1 MTPGKPVRI
10 PVKSASSTERTA
22 KPQYDCSKCPGYCCS
37 YTLIEIGKRDI
48 ARLAKHFGIDY
59 AQAEKRFTKYDK
71 GEKSRALRHQKDKI
85 FKSVCMFFDTKKRR
99 CTVYEARP
107 GVCRDYPVDT
117 PRCGYYEFLKFER
130 EQQDDPEYIATT

>member
-1 MTPGKPVRI
+1 MIQGKPVRI
-10 PVKSASSTERTA
+10 PVKSASSTGRTA
-22 KPQYDCSKCPGYCCS
+22 KLQYDCTKCPGYCCS

-48 ARLAKHFGIDY
+48 ARLAKHFGLDY
-59 AQAEKRFTKYDK
+59 AQAEARFTKYDK
-71 GEKSRALRHQKDKI
+71 GENTRALRHQKDKI
-85 FKSVCMFFDTKKRR
+85 FKSVCMFFDTKKRQ

-130 EQQDDPEYIATT
+130 EQQDDPEFIATT

>member
-1 MTPGKPVRI
+1 MTTGKPVRI
-10 PVKSASSTERTA
+10 PVKSAAPGRQSP
-22 KPQYDCSKCPGYCCS
+22 KPQYDCKKCPGYCCS

-107 GVCRDYPVDT
+107 GVCRGYPVDT

-130 EQQDDPEYIATT
+130 EQQDDPEFIATT